1 MTGGTSLDESQ
12 SDWWLQHRH
21 RVSHHRILDPSY
33 YNNTRGQTV
42 KPKSQE
48 ICPSPLSTR
57 VCVWVGGG
65 SQGNFRFPQINS
77 SPGVTHVILLCSF
90 FFVAF
95 ALTQD
100 MLMLTSPFC
109 FHHAGG
115 KTGLGKDML
124 QTPLRDTQSGEEIFH
139 NDRKIALFL
148 QSIPPPVLAPCLWK
162 TIKIF
167 ADMSAVRS
175 AKCCLLPRGIRFQFL
190 KCFYGYRRTHYLE
203 WWWCRPAA
211 ED

>member
-57 VCVWVGGG
+57 VCVRVKETSDFRKSIHLPAWRTSSFYVRFFLWRLLSHRICWCWLPLFVFTTLEGK
-65 SQGNFRFPQINS
+65 QGWEKTCFKPRCGILKVAKRFFTMI
-77 SPGVTHVILLCSF
+77 GKLLF
-90 FFVAF
+90 
-95 ALTQD
+95 
-100 MLMLTSPFC
+100 
-109 FHHAGG
+109 
-115 KTGLGKDML
+115 
-124 QTPLRDTQSGEEIFH
+124 
-139 NDRKIALFL
+139 FL

>member
-57 VCVWVGGG
+57 VCVRVKET
-65 SQGNFRFPQINS
+65 SDFRKSIHLPAWRTS
-77 SPGVTHVILLCSF
+77 SFYVRF

-100 MLMLTSPFC
+100 MLMLTFPFC

-115 KTGLGKDML
+115 KTGLGKTCFKPRCGLLKVAKRFFTMIGKL
-124 QTPLRDTQSGEEIFH
+124 LVF
-139 NDRKIALFL
+139 FL
-148 QSIPPPVLAPCLWK
+148 QSPPPPVLAPCLWK